1 MESEIKIYIADNG
14 QTEIHVT
21 FDNETVWLTQKQ
33 MAQLFD
39 KNTDTIGLH
48 LKNIYQSGKSDEF

>member
-14 QTEIHVT
+14 QTEIRVT
-21 FDNETVWLTQKQ
+21 FDNETVWFSQKQ

-48 LKNIYQSGKSDEF
+48 LKNISIW